1 MYFRKILL
9 GAMGLFLLGAA
20 QAQPRDK
27 EYLDTRRSL
36 AEIVKTN
43 PRIQLPDFLITV
55 PLDLRNMPPE
65 VHTVVVWCDIL
76 NAKYTWDRST
86 APRNIPNPQNPALL
100 QFNKVGPQVVATT
113 GSLEM
118 PVVATTRPT
127 TAAPPPAPW
136 TMEATY
142 WGNGN
147 AGAMSPGDKLMI
159 VSGDVAKTTLSSN
172 RTSVVLE
179 ASAQGAIDASLGTAY
194 ACHMGFKA
202 RAPINGKVE
211 EFTVFAPDA
220 NTYTGMPFKGQYGAD
235 GKPASEVERSV
246 LLSKVLHIY
255 GNIPAPAAAK

>member
-27 EYLDTRRSL
+27 EYLDTRRDL
-36 AEIVKTN
+36 ASIVKSN

-65 VHTVVVWCDIL
+65 VQSVVVWCEIL
-76 NAKYTWDRST
+76 NAKYAWDRST

-118 PVVATTRPT
+118 PVAHRPASAAQPAT
-127 TAAPPPAPW
+127 PW
-136 TMEATY
+136 TLEHTS
-142 WGNGN
+142 WGGSGV
-147 AGAMSPGDKLMI
+147 AGPIFSSDKLVI
-159 VSGDVAKTTLSSN
+159 IPSDAAKTVPLSN
-172 RTSVVLE
+172 RSSVILE

-235 GKPASEVERSV
+235 GKLASDADKSV

-255 GNIPAPAAAK
+255 GNIPVPAAAK